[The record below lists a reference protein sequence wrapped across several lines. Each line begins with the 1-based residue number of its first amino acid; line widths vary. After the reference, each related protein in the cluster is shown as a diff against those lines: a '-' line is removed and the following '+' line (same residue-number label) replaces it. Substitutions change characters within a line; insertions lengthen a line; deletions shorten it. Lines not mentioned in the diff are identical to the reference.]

1 VYRLGE
7 GLAQRVSSS
16 VEGKTMHPDTK
27 VKIKSTGEIGYVV
40 KVPRE
45 VIEYFMHNGEGA
57 SCNIRMRN
65 ALIEYVKGKT
75 NGNTRIESQ
84 EEGSGP
90 AEAA

>member
-1 VYRLGE
+1 MKR
-7 GLAQRVSSS
+7 QR
-16 VEGKTMHPDTK
+16 GPNKNPTLIHTN
-27 VKIKSTGEIGYVV
+27 IRY
-40 KVPRE
+40 PRE

-84 EEGSGP
+84 KEGSRP
-90 AEAA
+90 AEAV

>member
-1 VYRLGE
+1 MKRKRGPNKNPTLIHTNIRY
-7 GLAQRVSSS
+7 
-16 VEGKTMHPDTK
+16 
-27 VKIKSTGEIGYVV
+27 
-40 KVPRE
+40 PRE